1 MNDLGDTFFCS
12 SSGGGGGEDLSCL
25 CLQLCDDTRFACM
38 QSGHTAG
45 SVRSSGLIEQRGFK
59 RFNCLLLDDSEHNIQ
74 FDSTFS
80 VVSGECGKVVVIR
93 E

>member
-12 SSGGGGGEDLSCL
+12 SSGGGEDLSCQ
-25 CLQLCDDTRFACM
+25 CLQLCDDTRFGCR

-59 RFNCLLLDDSEHNIQ
+59 CFSCLLLDDSDHNIQ
-74 FDSTFS
+74 FDSRFS
-80 VVSGECGKVVVIR
+80 VVRGECGKVVVVR

>member
-1 MNDLGDTFFCS
+1 VIALGDTFFCS
-12 SSGGGGGEDLSCL
+12 SGGGGDIFSCR
-25 CLQLCDDTRFACM
+25 LQLYDDDTRFASRK
-38 QSGHTAG
+38 SGHTAG

-59 RFNCLLLDDSEHNIQ
+59 RFSSLLLGENDHNIQ

-80 VVSGECGKVVVIR
+80 VVRGECGKMVVIR